1 MINIIPQSE
10 VRLLK
15 TPLQKDE
22 EHTLSWS
29 SLSDQTSYMLSK
41 VQSSY
46 TEFTYIRE
54 NNTLVVP
61 ANYDT
66 IYTCNYLMYKNNG
79 FNNKYFYAFITK
91 MEYVSENSTRIYFEI
106 DSLQTWYFQI
116 NYNNVFVEREH
127 VDNDTI
133 GLHTVPENVEMGD
146 YIDQSV
152 DTNEVNSFNY
162 LYENN
167 PLVVVSCSQ
176 TGISSVDTGTGREYS
191 SIYSGLINVCFP
203 SPSQAEIFML
213 YLDSKFSESPV
224 NAVFY
229 APAVMCIEDL
239 TDWQSYDDGTYAFYY
254 HAVDEIDGTALLKTA
269 SLSKTNYLD
278 SNYVPRNNKLLTYP
292 YKYFVI
298 DNNVGETYDYKYE
311 MFSTANCTF
320 YIRGA
325 LSVGCSI
332 KLIPVNYNKLENK
345 PNYLYSMNA
354 SKLPTCAWVNDAYT
368 NYLTAN
374 AVNLPVTMGSEILGL
389 GVSAFTANP
398 VGMASS
404 AAAMAGTIGQVY
416 ERSKT
421 PLQAHN
427 GSNQG
432 DFTFS
437 ARRSFNI
444 YRKSIKEEYARII
457 DNYFTKY
464 GYKVNRVKTP
474 SIGSRRNFNYIKTIG
489 CNFTGDIPQEDLE
502 KIKNLFNNGIT
513 FWHNAEN
520 FLNYSVNNDI
530 I

>member
-15 TPLQKDE
+15 TPLEKDS

-29 SLSDQTSYMLSK
+29 SLQDQTSYMLSK
-41 VQSSY
+41 VVNTY
-46 TEFTYIRE
+46 TDFTYIRE
-54 NNTLVVP
+54 TQALVVP
-61 ANYDT
+61 ANYDS

-116 NYNNVFVEREH
+116 NYNQTFIEREH
-127 VDNDTI
+127 VSNDTV

-152 DTNEVNSFNY
+152 STNENNSFNY
-162 LYENN
+162 LHENN

-176 TGISSVDTGTGREYS
+176 TGISAIDSGTGREYS

-203 SPSQAEIFML
+203 TPSQAEIFML

-224 NAVFY
+224 QAVFY
-229 APAVMCIEDL
+229 VPTAMCIEDL
-239 TDWQSYDDGTYAFYY
+239 SDWQTYSEGDFTFMY
-254 HAVDEIDGTALLKTA
+254 HAVDEIAGTALIQNA

-278 SNYVPRNNKLLTYP
+278 TNYVPANNKLLTYP
-292 YKYFVI
+292 YKYFVV

-311 MFSTANCTF
+311 MFSGNNCTF
-320 YIRGA
+320 AIQGA
-325 LSVGCSI
+325 LSIGCSI
-332 KLIPVNYNKLENK
+332 KLIPINYNKLEGK
-345 PNYLYSMNA
+345 GNYLYSMNA
-354 SKLPTCAWVNDAYT
+354 SKLPTCSWINDAYT

-374 AVNLPVTMGSEILGL
+374 AVNLPVTFGSEILGL
-389 GVSAFTANP
+389 GVSAGTMNP
-398 VGMASS
+398 MGMASS
-404 AAAMAGTIGQVY
+404 ALSIAGTIGQVY

-421 PLQAHN
+421 PLQGHN

-432 DFTFS
+432 DYTFS
-437 ARRSFNI
+437 ARRSFSV

-474 SIGSRRNFNYIKTIG
+474 EIGSRRNFNYIKTIG
-489 CNFTGDIPQEDLE
+489 CNFTGDIPQEDLQ
-502 KIKNLFNNGIT
+502 KIKDIFNNGIT